1 MKKLLILAAVAGMS
15 FAANAQQTMWVHTG
29 QVHWVYKTDTVGDM
43 PYQSANL
50 LTVLE
55 KGYTLTNIDS
65 ITVKS
70 EDFADNNVLVNYN
83 GTTADVYVSGNIA
96 NLMTVSVTGANV
108 AITQGNVTNEVTYTL
123 QGETSSGYFKQTGSY
138 KSTIVLNGV
147 NITAT
152 STLPAIWIAN
162 GKRIDIEL
170 AEGTDN
176 YLTDASTNGK
186 KACFFVKG
194 HAEFKG
200 GGNLTI
206 TGNKK
211 HAFASNEYCEIKK
224 SVGSITVKSAVGD
237 AFNVVQYFKMNGG
250 TVTVESCGD
259 DGIQCD
265 AETATNPDEDGHVEI
280 NGGTLTINNTVATTK
295 CIKAEG
301 DVNINGGTIT
311 LNNSGAGEYDTDDA
325 EVKSAYGIKTDRNI
339 TINGED
345 AVLDITM
352 SGNGA
357 RGMKC
362 DTTFTMAA
370 GTATIT
376 CTDGDCIE
384 SGDTASVKCVR
395 DSIAVFTGGEITVN
409 TTQDEAEGIHSDGT
423 TTVSGGTINLITYDH
438 GLKSEGDMTM
448 TDGTINYTV
457 TGPASKAI
465 KPEAN
470 LYVSGGTISGTVSG
484 GGETASDETVAASA
498 GIKCGGNITVDGGT
512 FVLKATGDGDKGIN
526 CDGTITIN
534 GGDFNVTTTGA
545 RYGDNSSGTG
555 GWGGWGPG
563 DDPDSDDSDKSS
575 SAKGIRAEGDITIN
589 DGTFVLSTTGGEGSE
604 AIESKAVMTINGGT
618 LEIEAYDD
626 AMNSSSHMYVN
637 GGHIYTHATNND
649 GLDSNGDMYLN
660 GGVLMVYGAGDPEC
674 AFDAAEEYNLY
685 VTGGTFVGI
694 GGSNWSAPTTC
705 TNVQPCISYSG
716 TQSVGT
722 TYLLRSSNTNILA
735 WTVTNSISSGGGG
748 MGPGGSSRGSSAL
761 VVISSPSLT
770 KGSSYTLYSG
780 ATVTGYDEDWH
791 SLYINPTTSSTG
803 SSLGSVSS
811 LATPYSSIGSS
822 RW

>member
-1 MKKLLILAAVAGMS
+1 MLVMLAWVCGQ
-15 FAANAQQTMWVHTG
+15 AQQTMWVHTG
-29 QVHWVYKTDTVGDM
+29 QVHYVYKTYTVDTLGTMTYSDA
-43 PYQSANL
+43 SL

-55 KGYTLTNIDS
+55 KGYALSDIDS
-65 ITVKS
+65 ITVKT
-70 EDFADNNVLVNYN
+70 EDFEDNNVLVQYD
-83 GTTADVYVSGNIA
+83 GTTADVYVAGNIA
-96 NLMTVSVTGANV
+96 ANITATVSGANV
-108 AITQGNVTNEVTYTL
+108 NVTQDANVTDEITYTL
-123 QGETSSGYFKQTGSY
+123 QGETSSGYFKQTGSL

-152 STLPAIWIAN
+152 STLPAIWINN
-162 GKRIDIEL
+162 GKRINVEI

-186 KACFFVKG
+186 KACFFIKG

-200 GGNLTI
+200 GGNLTV

-211 HAFASNEYCEIKK
+211 HAIATNEYCEIKK
-224 SVGSITVKSAVGD
+224 SVGSITVKSAVSD
-237 AFNVVQYFKMNGG
+237 AFNVVEYFQMNGG

-265 AETATNPDEDGHVEI
+265 ADGTGADVDGHVSI
-280 NGGTLTINNTVATTK
+280 KGGTLTINNSVAGTK

-301 DVNINGGTIT
+301 DVNITGGTVT
-311 LNNSGAGEYDTDDA
+311 LNNSGTGVYDTDDA

-339 TINGED
+339 IINGDD
-345 AVLDITM
+345 AVVDITM

-376 CTDGDCIE
+376 CTGGDYIE
-384 SGDTASVKCVR
+384 NGDTASVKCVR

-409 TTQDEAEGIHSDGT
+409 ATQDEAEGFHSDGT
-423 TTVSGGTINLITYDH
+423 TTVSGGVINLITYDH

-484 GGETASDETVAASA
+484 GGETADDETVAASA
-498 GIKCGGNITVDGGT
+498 GIKCSGNITIDGGT
-512 FVLKATGDGDKGIN
+512 FVLKATGAGDKGIN

-545 RYGDNSSGTG
+545 RYGDNSSGSG

-563 DDPDSDDSDKSS
+563 DDPDSDDTDKSS

-589 DGTFVLSTTGGEGSE
+589 DGNLVLSTTGGEGSE
-604 AIESKAVMTINGGT
+604 AIESKAVMTINGGY

-626 AMNSSSHMYVN
+626 AMNSSSHMYIN

-649 GLDSNGDMYLN
+649 GLDSNGDMYIN
-660 GGVLMVYGAGDPEC
+660 DGILMVYGAGDPEC

-716 TQSVGT
+716 TQTVNT
-722 TYLLRSSNTNILA
+722 TYLLRSGSTNILA

-748 MGPGGSSRGSSAL
+748 GGGWGPGGSSSGGSAL
-761 VVISSPSLT
+761 VVMSAPSLT

-803 SSLGSVSS
+803 SSVGSVSS